1 METENKLEVVE
12 EQPGEDPDSPSKEPR
27 VKIYKEVVRKKMG
40 EFVNGIDD

>member
-12 EQPGEDPDSPSKEPR
+12 EQPEDPDSPSKEPK